1 MVSVE
6 TGNLDEKET
15 ENERIHPSEIV
26 EEMIAAPSCS
36 LKLKEVMQ
44 EKFHPIAMS
53 KFQSS
58 RNEMNC
64 RQHTLGYLRRN
75 WHTEQYQCTVRIV

>member
-26 EEMIAAPSCS
+26 EEMIAATSCS
-36 LKLKEVMQ
+36 LKLKEA
-44 EKFHPIAMS
+44 E
-53 KFQSS
+53 
-58 RNEMNC
+58 
-64 RQHTLGYLRRN
+64 L
-75 WHTEQYQCTVRIV
+75 

>member
-1 MVSVE
+1 MISAE

-26 EEMIAAPSCS
+26 EEMIASTSCS
-36 LKLKEVMQ
+36 QKFKEVMQ

-64 RQHTLGYLRRN
+64 GQHTLGDLRRN
-75 WHTEQYQCTVRIV
+75 WHTEQYQCTMRIV